1 MSSQYENN
9 KKLLA
14 AIGTPIDDDGAYYVS
29 EEVESALQEIGA
41 FMVAEDLWD
50 RTGTVLHPHT
60 SGDSVRADG
69 GLTIGI
75 GAAGVDYTFN
85 IDGETNDFLATWKE
99 DEDYLLINDDL
110 FMYSGKAIYFRSNQA
125 WIYSGGAGI
134 LSLVGSTSI
143 DMSSNDFAF
152 GKNTNADI
160 TFTFR
165 GDTNDGEL
173 KWMEDEDYFQFSDD
187 IFMPADERIYFNSIN
202 CYLYDNGGILTMAN
216 NGGNTV
222 ISAGGTVTLSPA
234 QYVYIGGGGNVD
246 YGLYFNGASNDGI
259 LKWMED
265 EDYFKF
271 ENNVNIDTLTASSG
285 VYTDA
290 NKTLTSTPPTSGI
303 LGYWDRTGTTIS
315 TATAGDDVELGGNL
329 TLALGA
335 TGKLT
340 LNALAHTDTDGVLDI
355 NLETATANVVGMHLT
370 TQLTGDVADVS
381 SMQTNVL
388 GLATGGHLGNTTYG
402 WRAQIFGNTNDTAH
416 TYIAV
421 NARGQKDGGTSTLVA
436 FNAGANF
443 DYLLRSSSGDIQFDD
458 YSATIKAVTASSGA
472 GNDVTIQAGD
482 GITAGDGGTIYLNSG
497 SEAGG
502 SDDGSVLISGSLGIN
517 LLAGTTPNK
526 ELDLKGSFN
535 FIPVANAVNSMAYT
549 LSGTAGNVDDGVHR
563 YKVSYYNDIG
573 ETALSGTYLVVTV
586 VDQSTSG
593 QVLLTSI
600 PVSPDSS
607 VIGRKIYRSKVGLST
622 SAYYLVDTI
631 ADNTTT
637 IYTDN
642 AADASLTTTDSR
654 NRDNYTSGQI
664 FKSNS
669 NYGFI
674 GYNNM
679 GLGYHSLGNAANP
692 TGYFNFAL
700 GAFALEDLTS
710 GKLNTAIGTYALK
723 ELTTASNNTGIGA
736 QAIYRNISGYDNTAI
751 GAATLYSVSSGR
763 QNVAIG
769 SAALYRFTSSYALG
783 IGFHA
788 GYNATS
794 GTGFMAMGRETMYSA
809 TTPTGMTAIGYRSGY
824 YPNAVLANACTTS
837 TYCTFL
843 GHQTGLGSVTQR
855 SKSIAIGYNA
865 VVDADNT
872 CVIGGQGADAVS
884 VILGDGGV
892 ANFTR
897 IELDG
902 TVVFNGDAT
911 VWKDINMG
919 SAQLARPSSSQPD
932 LVNFVDEAGAD
943 TGIQTYGFAVGE
955 KVHGSFELQ
964 HDYKEGSDFTFHVHW
979 QGITAPT
986 GTDNVQWRL
995 TYTFGIDDAT
1005 LDAVTI
1011 IDSADTPFDTQ
1022 YEFVRSDIVVISGT
1036 NRKIG
1041 DQMLFTLERVA
1052 ATGDAYAGDAS
1063 IATAGIHY
1071 EVDTVGS
1078 RQIIAK

>member
-1 MSSQYENN
+1 MA
-9 KKLLA
+9 LA
-14 AIGTPIDDDGAYYVS
+14 VVQPNRLDVSAKDKVYDFNLATLRCDTPLIGTDTANKDYVDTVASGIWGTITGTLSDQLDLQAALDLKLAIADFSTYFDSNLATKDTGDLTEGSNLYWDYDADVNRVVNVVDPIANQDAATKIYVDRGTWVMPPVEDTFDPTGGLPVAPTTGDRYISEATANGWIENYIYEWDGSAWVGTAPEEGLMVWMLFDLIFYVFFSGGWMEVGDESYLMLDGSNANQDIDISTYDLITTGATGRDSDNELNWNTDDQLNIVIGGATSSIASISTGAGDNDKLVTQGYVNDAV
-29 EEVESALQEIGA
+29 EVENL
-41 FMVAEDLWD
+41 
-50 RTGTVLHPHT
+50 
-60 SGDSVRADG
+60 
-69 GLTIGI
+69 
-75 GAAGVDYTFN
+75 
-85 IDGETNDFLATWKE
+85 
-99 DEDYLLINDDL
+99 
-110 FMYSGKAIYFRSNQA
+110 
-125 WIYSGGAGI
+125 
-134 LSLVGSTSI
+134 
-143 DMSSNDFAF
+143 
-152 GKNTNADI
+152 
-160 TFTFR
+160 
-165 GDTNDGEL
+165 
-173 KWMEDEDYFQFSDD
+173 
-187 IFMPADERIYFNSIN
+187 
-202 CYLYDNGGILTMAN
+202 
-216 NGGNTV
+216 
-222 ISAGGTVTLSPA
+222 
-234 QYVYIGGGGNVD
+234 
-246 YGLYFNGASNDGI
+246 
-259 LKWMED
+259 
-265 EDYFKF
+265 
-271 ENNVNIDTLTASSG
+271 
-285 VYTDA
+285 
-290 NKTLTSTPPTSGI
+290 
-303 LGYWDRTGTTIS
+303 WDRTGTTIS

-355 NLETATANVVGMHLT
+355 NLETATDNVVGMHLT

-388 GLATGGHLGNTTYG
+388 GLAAGGTSGNTTYA
-402 WRAQIFGNTNDTAH
+402 WRSQIFGNTNDTAH

-563 YKVSYYNDIG
+563 YKVSYYNDTG

-872 CVIGGQGADAVS
+872 CVIGGQGDDAVS

-897 IELDG
+897 IEADG
-902 TVVFNGDAT
+902 TIEFNGAAT

-919 SAQLARPSSSQPD
+919 SAQLSRPSSSQPD